1 MKLNAFM
8 ACSNTPFSGSL
19 PSCSVFF
26 FGVIFHWIQLTHF
39 LSSCSGSLSLSVS
52 LDGYL
57 LNKIYSLHVIYVA
70 LHKQQQTKIFLV
82 TAKRSLPFTNV
93 TELKVFADINKLE
106 VNTSLGWYVCA
117 SSAAIRRFVHFC
129 HVHHMCA
136 QVNCY
141 VSSILCHDSREFKP
155 YFWWNVSALTLI

>member
-1 MKLNAFM
+1 MLSWHAQTHHFLDHCLRVPFFFSRCYFSLNSVNAF
-8 ACSNTPFSGSL
+8 SKF
-19 PSCSVFF
+19 VQ
-26 FGVIFHWIQLTHF
+26 W
-39 LSSCSGSLSLSVS
+39 LSLSVS

-106 VNTSLGWYVCA
+106 VNTSFGVICVRLFCCDSFIFGSMCTICA
-117 SSAAIRRFVHFC
+117 LR
-129 HVHHMCA
+129 
-136 QVNCY
+136 
-141 VSSILCHDSREFKP
+141 
-155 YFWWNVSALTLI
+155 